1 MWETAFR
8 FMVYDKAKLLGIL
21 FGIIISVFLIGAQ
34 MGSLEGIIK
43 SSIGIVN
50 GNEEYV
56 FVVNNK
62 STSAASLVDLDT
74 RVGNEVQSIEG
85 VEKVYPVVVSVGNV
99 KYQSGNTNYCVLVGV
114 EDPDYAGAPKEYL
127 PGSHFNDLQ
136 NEGAVIVDAGDLE
149 NMGNAKLGDYFSIN
163 NTRVYIS
170 RISVNNLGLG
180 TQNIVTTI
188 ERARKLTN
196 MSTNKV
202 SAFLIK
208 TNSNDPIINKRI
220 ANNITKSI
228 PNVNAYTGT
237 DFSDISKT
245 YMETSSGIVIGF
257 RILVAFALI
266 TGLIIVALT
275 MYSSVN
281 DRIKDY
287 GTIKA
292 IGGTNNYISKM
303 IMTQSIIYSILGFVF
318 ALTLLYGL
326 QYVMVLT
333 NNAMGISPSLIVF
346 LLVSTLI
353 ISVVSSYFSLRKI
366 LKLEPVE
373 IFRM

>member
-8 FMVYDKAKLLGIL
+8 FMIYDKAKLLGIL

-34 MGSLEGIIK
+34 MGSLDGIIK

-99 KYQSGNTNYCVLVGV
+99 KYKSGNTNYCVLIGV
-114 EDPDYAGAPKEYL
+114 EGPDYAGAPKEYL

-180 TQNIVTTI
+180 TQNIITTI

-208 TNSNDPIINKRI
+208 TNSTDPIINKRI
-220 ANNITKSI
+220 AKNITKSI

-237 DFSDISKT
+237 DFSEISKT

-292 IGGTNNYISKM
+292 IGE
-303 IMTQSIIYSILGFVF
+303 QIITF
-318 ALTLLYGL
+318 
-326 QYVMVLT
+326 Q
-333 NNAMGISPSLIVF
+333 
-346 LLVSTLI
+346 
-353 ISVVSSYFSLRKI
+353 K
-366 LKLEPVE
+366 
-373 IFRM
+373 